1 MGENEAHDVIVT
13 RKFDAP
19 RERIWRAWSD
29 PDEVMKWWGPQ
40 GFTSPMCRMGSARE
54 TPRWCACVRTR
65 AGSCITRGRTC
76 RSSRWSGSS
85 STKDSR
91 TKTVTKSPCR
101 ARPPPRDPGGG
112 VIVFSSTIS
121 YSSSST
127 CSPNWLY
134 ELNVPS
140 AQNLCECSIG
150 PAASAH
156 GCLGSLAGTFRASSG
171 ARHPRRIGQRTPA
184 ILASRALGP
193 SLGRYSPVATRRR
206 LGRGRELRSPRLSM
220 PEASA
225 LDSAP
230 RSWSRTRR
238 IRLPIG
244 RE

>member
-54 TPRWCACVRTR
+54 TPRSCACVRTR

-156 GCLGSLAGTFRASSG
+156 GCLGSLAGTFSG
-171 ARHPRRIGQRTPA
+171 
-184 ILASRALGP
+184 
-193 SLGRYSPVATRRR
+193 VV
-206 LGRGRELRSPRLSM
+206 RSTAPPTDWAANSCN
-220 PEASA
+220 PCFASA
-225 LDSAP
+225 RTKSWQVFA
-230 RSWSRTRR
+230 RSHSPTIGSRSGVA
-238 IRLPIG
+238 LP
-244 RE
+244 ETFDA